1 MTNHL
6 PTPYQEFIHLARYSR
21 WIEREKRREFWP
33 ETVQRWRDFWD
44 KQLKQHHPDLTEE
57 FRTEMLDKLSEAILH
72 LDVMPSMRSLM
83 TAGPAL
89 ERDHMAGYN
98 CAYVPIDD
106 QHAFA
111 EVLYILMCG
120 TGAGFSVERQFISK
134 LPAVAEELHECDTV
148 IEVADS
154 RLGWA
159 TSFRQLIALLY
170 SGSIPRWDT
179 SKVRPKGARLKT
191 FGGRSSGPEPLEDL
205 FRFTVA
211 LFKGAAGRKLNS
223 IECHDLV
230 CKTASCVVVGGV
242 RRSALISLSNL
253 SDDRMRNAK
262 NGQWWETHGHRRL
275 ANNSAAYT
283 ERPDFEVFL
292 KEFTTLFESRAGER
306 GIFSRVAAQK
316 KAGLNGRRDPNHDFG
331 TNPCG
336 EIILRPMGLCN
347 LTEVVIRRDDTL
359 EDLKRKVALAA
370 IIGTLQSTLT
380 SFRFVR
386 AQWRKNAEEERLL
399 GVSLTGIMDR
409 VPALDVE
416 ELRQL
421 QEMAVE
427 TNKEMAEMLGIPQS
441 AAVTTVKPSGTVSQ
455 LVNSSSG
462 IHPRYAAYYIRRVV
476 QDVKDPLTQFMISEG
491 VPHQQSVSSPDQIV
505 FEFPVASPEG
515 SVTRNEASAM
525 DQLRIYDKYRTF
537 WCEHNPSTT
546 IYYTDDDFLEVM
558 QWVWKNFD
566 RVGGVSFLPNDNG
579 VYQQAPY
586 EEITKEEYDKRT
598 AAFPTLDWEKL
609 REFEK
614 EDTTTPSHE
623 LACAGGACEI

>member
-1 MTNHL
+1 MTAHL
-6 PTPYQEFIHLARYSR
+6 PTAYQEFIHLARYSR
-21 WIEREKRREFWP
+21 WIERDKRREFWP
-33 ETVQRWRDFWD
+33 ETVQRWHDFWD
-44 KQLKQHHPDLTEE
+44 KQLKQHHPDLSEGA
-57 FRTEMLDKLSEAILH
+57 RARLLPRLSKAILN
-72 LDVMPSMRSLM
+72 LEVMPSMRSLM

-106 QHAFA
+106 THAFA

-134 LPAVAEELHECDTV
+134 LPTVAEELHECDTV

-159 TSFRQLIALLY
+159 TAFRQLIALLY

-179 SKVRPKGARLKT
+179 SKLRPKGARLKT

-205 FRFTVA
+205 FRFTVG
-211 LFKGAAGRKLNS
+211 LFKTAAGRKLNS

-292 KEFTTLFESRAGER
+292 KEFVTLFESKSGER

-316 KAGLNGRRDPNHDFG
+316 KASLNGRRDPAHDFG

-347 LTEVVIRRDDTL
+347 LSEVVIRRDDSL
-359 EDLKRKVALAA
+359 ESLKEKVRIAA

-409 VPALDVE
+409 VPMLTNP
-416 ELRQL
+416 ELRAL
-421 QEMAVE
+421 QDVAIE
-427 TNKEMAEMLGIPQS
+427 TNKEWADLLGVPQS

-462 IHPRYAAYYIRRVV
+462 IHPRYAKHYIRRVV
-476 QDVKDPLTQFMISEG
+476 QDIKDPLTQFMVAEG

-515 SVTRNEASAM
+515 SITRHHADAM
-525 DQLRIYDKYRTF
+525 TQLELYDQYRTL

-546 IYYTDDDFLEVM
+546 IYYTDDDFLQVAH
-558 QWVWKNFD
+558 WVWMNFD

-586 EEITKEEYDKRT
+586 EEITEEEYRRR
-598 AAFPTLDWEKL
+598 ASEFPVLDWEKL

-614 EDTTTPSHE
+614 EDTTTSSHE
-623 LACAGGACEI
+623 LACAGGACEL